1 MSTRKVIQEPTTL
14 SDWENLPKEFL
25 KFVDE
30 VDCAR
35 NELSLN
41 QKVDPLYPNYDYEWQ
56 IDSDLSIQMMIEY
69 WNSNK
74 ELPKAEKIVEEINEA
89 MAEAAYDDYVS
100 SFYSY

>member
-30 VDCAR
+30 VDCVR
-35 NELSLN
+35 NEMASK
-41 QKVDPLYPNYDYEWQ
+41 QDVDPLYPNYDYEWQ
-56 IDSDLSIQMMIEY
+56 VDSDLPIQMMVEY

-74 ELPKAEKIVEEINEA
+74 ELPKAEKMVEEINEA